1 MKEWKDI
8 YKKQDDEEGAAYV
21 QHAAPHTLPDVD
33 SDTLSSDPADSSDDD
48 GEGAGGAEPRGQET
62 KYPLPYDSS
71 AVVEDFFRSVTA
83 ADKVCSELRTATQ
96 KVLQCSADFEAAS
109 TACPVCGKPGDPKG
123 MPPFKVTVVTW
134 DQPVSIDVP
143 HVTCSSCMRGYTL
156 RPTVLGCLP
165 DTIVSWDL
173 LRQRDGNVILWWQT
187 SLLQQFTSL
196 QYYNGH
202 LGMDRF
208 CAALMANWQENGCD
222 SQGLTLTQLRQRLSS
237 TSQRYR
243 FLRGLVEDLPEQLPG
258 WPAGALN
265 ACACCGDAEGWHGTG
280 AGSSS
285 GGGGGGAA
293 GGATTAAAPLAD
305 LAHRARGQD
314 GPVAEAAAP
323 DAPSAGAGMGS
334 SSGGGGG
341 GAAGDATTAAA
352 PLADLAHRA
361 RGQDGPVAKAAAP
374 GAPSAG
380 AGMGSSS
387 GGGGGGAAGGATTAA
402 APLADLAHRARG
414 QDGPVAEAAAPGA
427 PSAGAG
433 MGSSSGG
440 GGGGA
445 AGSGGASPSLGF
457 AWRPML
463 AAAEPAGRG
472 PPIFHTGAFDC
483 NFKLSLFKKK
493 GLTHK
498 YGLDYR
504 QLSRRR
510 YTLGNAYVRG
520 FEPPKGSADV
530 GRNADCSS
538 FTADKVLA
546 KEEAGKLVTAA
557 GVVLCRHGMLLRLVN
572 LFHGERHMYA
582 TAAAASILAAGTA
595 VQFWWYDIAC
605 RWSKSWQKWHQALD
619 PSTAWLGVAAAMVS
633 LVPPFHSYAHS
644 YECQKTFGH
653 QGQTGAG
660 RGTGEI
666 VEIFNSQVG
675 KQGKVLRYTSPAHRE
690 SVLEDVGRRYCRQVE
705 LGLPARVYRM
715 RLRAQAAHD
724 AAQDRIETLEATL
737 TPQQVEMA
745 CAGHAAQR
753 SQQRHDQPKRH
764 ANADA
769 VAGEPGWK
777 AVYARCRLALMKL
790 QRLDTVDN
798 PADPV
803 PLSVLVAG
811 GDNLT
816 LRQRP
821 ALIKQLEEEKKKL
834 EQEHAAAAPP
844 PREWEADSAA
854 FKEAVSDLAESEI
867 KKITSEI
874 EVE

>member
-1 MKEWKDI
+1 
-8 YKKQDDEEGAAYV
+8 
-21 QHAAPHTLPDVD
+21 
-33 SDTLSSDPADSSDDD
+33 
-48 GEGAGGAEPRGQET
+48 
-62 KYPLPYDSS
+62 
-71 AVVEDFFRSVTA
+71 
-83 ADKVCSELRTATQ
+83 
-96 KVLQCSADFEAAS
+96 
-109 TACPVCGKPGDPKG
+109 
-123 MPPFKVTVVTW
+123 
-134 DQPVSIDVP
+134 
-143 HVTCSSCMRGYTL
+143 
-156 RPTVLGCLP
+156 
-165 DTIVSWDL
+165 
-173 LRQRDGNVILWWQT
+173 
-187 SLLQQFTSL
+187 
-196 QYYNGH
+196 
-202 LGMDRF
+202 
-208 CAALMANWQENGCD
+208 
-222 SQGLTLTQLRQRLSS
+222 
-237 TSQRYR
+237 
-243 FLRGLVEDLPEQLPG
+243 
-258 WPAGALN
+258 
-265 ACACCGDAEGWHGTG
+265 
-280 AGSSS
+280 
-285 GGGGGGAA
+285 
-293 GGATTAAAPLAD
+293 
-305 LAHRARGQD
+305 
-314 GPVAEAAAP
+314 
-323 DAPSAGAGMGS
+323 
-334 SSGGGGG
+334 
-341 GAAGDATTAAA
+341 
-352 PLADLAHRA
+352 
-361 RGQDGPVAKAAAP
+361 
-374 GAPSAG
+374 
-380 AGMGSSS
+380 
-387 GGGGGGAAGGATTAA
+387 
-402 APLADLAHRARG
+402 
-414 QDGPVAEAAAPGA
+414 
-427 PSAGAG
+427 
-433 MGSSSGG
+433 
-440 GGGGA
+440 
-445 AGSGGASPSLGF
+445 
-457 AWRPML
+457 ML

-874 EVE
+874 EGLVLDYNSLKVITEKLAGRKKEQRYAIKEKQRVKGQLRQQWGRLAAWCRVDAAGQQGREEKARNKKILEGGLAAVLRGTFPWASDSGAGSSGGRAVASLVRSYNQRARAKEELRLIEAEVERGCAYYERRVRILKAAQETSAPGLGLLLKPHLSRCELMLKSFQGLQRGDVPDDTSLSVDTE

>member
-8 YKKQDDEEGAAYV
+8 YKSDTVETSLFRRSRGGRRGGIAAGTGGRRGRSEAQLSVGGHYTVHDHNGVVEQDDEEGAAYV

-134 DQPVSIDVP
+134 DQP
-143 HVTCSSCMRGYTL
+143 
-156 RPTVLGCLP
+156 
-165 DTIVSWDL
+165 
-173 LRQRDGNVILWWQT
+173 
-187 SLLQQFTSL
+187 
-196 QYYNGH
+196 
-202 LGMDRF
+202 
-208 CAALMANWQENGCD
+208 
-222 SQGLTLTQLRQRLSS
+222 
-237 TSQRYR
+237 
-243 FLRGLVEDLPEQLPG
+243 
-258 WPAGALN
+258 
-265 ACACCGDAEGWHGTG
+265 
-280 AGSSS
+280 
-285 GGGGGGAA
+285 
-293 GGATTAAAPLAD
+293 
-305 LAHRARGQD
+305 
-314 GPVAEAAAP
+314 
-323 DAPSAGAGMGS
+323 
-334 SSGGGGG
+334 
-341 GAAGDATTAAA
+341 
-352 PLADLAHRA
+352 
-361 RGQDGPVAKAAAP
+361 
-374 GAPSAG
+374 
-380 AGMGSSS
+380 
-387 GGGGGGAAGGATTAA
+387 
-402 APLADLAHRARG
+402 
-414 QDGPVAEAAAPGA
+414 
-427 PSAGAG
+427 
-433 MGSSSGG
+433 
-440 GGGGA
+440 
-445 AGSGGASPSLGF
+445 
-457 AWRPML
+457 
-463 AAAEPAGRG
+463 
-472 PPIFHTGAFDC
+472 
-483 NFKLSLFKKK
+483 LSLFKKK

-874 EVE
+874 EGLVLDYNSLKVITEKLAGRKKEQRYAIKEKQRVKGQLRQQWGRLAAWCRVDAAGQQGREEKARNKKILEGGLAAVLRGTFPWASDSGAGSSGGRAVASLVRSYNQRARAKEELRLIEAEVERGCAYYERRVRILKAAQETSAPGLGLLLKPHLSRCELMLKSFQGLQRGDVPDDTSLSVDTE